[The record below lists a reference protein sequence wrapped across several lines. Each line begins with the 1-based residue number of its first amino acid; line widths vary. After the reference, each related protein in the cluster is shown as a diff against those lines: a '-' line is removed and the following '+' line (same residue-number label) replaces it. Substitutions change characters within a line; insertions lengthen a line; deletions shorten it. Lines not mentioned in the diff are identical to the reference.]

1 MVTEKAAYI
10 GEPGGGPCPPG
21 LHARPSQSAQG
32 SCPQAGGLHVEGF
45 RALHGGGQP
54 SGQLGPQGRWGIPAR
69 SSPSPEFSGGRR
81 GTPPVKSWPHSS
93 AATGATRLGGE
104 AEGPVRPHPQPP
116 APAARRHVQ
125 LVRRLLQQHL
135 GCGPGG
141 QPEGLRR
148 PARGEHRAGGAAAA
162 LRARLELPLRRG
174 PGRTGP
180 RPGLCLAG
188 LRFGPSW
195 QQGGASLPCLAPS
208 LDSKQ
213 LHSHKP
219 WLGAGLSTAGWTQT
233 TCFPNLAPWKP
244 PPASSREPSGM
255 PLPDSHRAAIP
266 VHKWGL

>member
-10 GEPGGGPCPPG
+10 GEPGGGLCPPG

-32 SCPQAGGLHVEGF
+32 SCPQAGGLHVEGL

-54 SGQLGPQGRWGIPAR
+54 GGQLGPQGRWGIPAR
-69 SSPSPEFSGGRR
+69 SSPSPEFSGCRG

-141 QPEGLRR
+141 QPEGLRH

-180 RPGLCLAG
+180 EPGLCLAG

-195 QQGGASLPCLAPS
+195 QQGGAPCLAWPPAWTPS
-208 LDSKQ
+208 SFTRTSPGRGRDCPPQ
-213 LHSHKP
+213 GGHKP
-219 WLGAGLSTAGWTQT
+219 
-233 TCFPNLAPWKP
+233 LAFQ
-244 PPASSREPSGM
+244 
-255 PLPDSHRAAIP
+255 I
-266 VHKWGL
+266 